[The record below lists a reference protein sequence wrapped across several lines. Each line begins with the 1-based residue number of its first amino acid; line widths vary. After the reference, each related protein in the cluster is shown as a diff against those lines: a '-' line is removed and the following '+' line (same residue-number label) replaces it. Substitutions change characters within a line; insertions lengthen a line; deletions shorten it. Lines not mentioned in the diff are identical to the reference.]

1 MCRYPIAMR
10 ILLWL
15 GLCLCAA
22 SPAYAQEPIEWSPER
37 KLMKT
42 DFQGR
47 MPAQAVNSSMSWLHI
62 EASWECVVGELIA
75 TRTRHLRPVTVVVAD
90 DLRKHLGECRRAH
103 HRRARAGQRTPQRDD
118 ARHAAA
124 ANTSSCTSIWRSW
137 PPGRSGSVS
146 RISRTRATTR
156 AAPSRF
162 RSMVAEIDRELQEEQ
177 AKYDRETSHGVNLR
191 VQDQWTRRIRALLK

>member
-1 MCRYPIAMR
+1 MR

-15 GLCLCAA
+15 GLCLCVA
-22 SPAYAQEPIEWSPER
+22 SPAYAQEPIAWSPER

-75 TRTRHLRPVTVVVAD
+75 S
-90 DLRKHLGECRRAH
+90 
-103 HRRARAGQRTPQRDD
+103 ARATFDP
-118 ARHAAA
+118 
-124 ANTSSCTSIWRSW
+124 SRSW
-137 PPGRSGSVS
+137 WRTTYGNIWGNAGERTTAERAQASARRNVMMLDTQLLQHEQLHFDLAELATRKIRKRFEDFKDACDDPGGTEPIQV
-146 RISRTRATTR
+146 
-156 AAPSRF
+156 
-162 RSMVAEIDRELQEEQ
+162 MVAEIDRELQEEQ

-191 VQDQWTRRIRALLK
+191 AQDQWTRKIRALLK